1 KGQVVN
7 VLIPWF
13 RTVRL
18 QLRERFCTDLPVLCL
33 HSDRGG
39 EFSSNLLREFCR
51 GEGILQSFTLL
62 ESPQQNGIAERCHG
76 GRSHLYDPCGCSP
89 FSVAV
94 CGPVRCASAQPLALV
109 SFPKTLPALRWTG
122 KVGDASVFRVWGSCA
137 FVRDTSAD
145 KLSARAIPCIFLCFS
160 PDAPGWHFY
169 HPTLRRVL
177 PSQDVTFD
185 ELVPFFHLFPYRSAP
200 PPPPPLFLAPGPPQ
214 VVVGLGAAPDASS
227 GVAASRVAEL
237 EGAESEGAGSRGA
250 EPEGAESKGAG
261 YGVAEPGGAEP
272 GGVGPGGAEPA
283 GVEPGGAELEGVES
297 GGTTSEGAECGGA
310 EPRGIASSGG
320 LAGAPPRFGAAGPG
334 ASSAGDTGAGGAGVT
349 AGAGGTGGAVA
360 AGPGGAR
367 TGGTG
372 VARTGG
378 DGGAEA
384 GNPTKPRA
392 SRAGGAGAV
401 RAGAGGTDAG
411 GAGDGGVGAVEPGVG
426 GRRVPRPRPPP
437 DLGTHDMALRPS
449 SIPMCVPLPPPPESS
464 LREVPEPE
472 CDRSHAA
479 NPTVSRL
486 LATAVLDPAS
496 ALVAE
501 LVDFAATS
509 RLDYA
514 TALVAESETTL
525 ADLGFAPHTA
535 DTSLFLRTDTSLP
548 LFYVLVYIDDLV
560 FATADTEALTLVKA
574 ELQKR
579 HTCTDLGELR
589 SYLGLQITHDRAR
602 RTITPTQSHM
612 VHQILQRLGIQFS
625 SPKPTPLSTGHSL
638 SAPPLD
644 KSIEPSGP

>member
-1 KGQVVN
+1 MFDLDLDAIHAAMYALSASAEGDCYWCVPPDPDIEAVALGASLSVLPSTTPVAALHTFTLDSSASRCFFCDTTTLTPPSAPVPVRLADPSGGPVPARSSTVLPFPAVPSGSLSGLHLPSFSTNLTLLWHHLLGHPSLPHIFGMHFRLHVFGLPRSLPPLPPLPSLPCLSCVEGRQRAAPHSSLCPPMTAPMQTLHMDVWGLARVSGEGRERNFLLVVDDFTRYTTVFPLRSKGQVVN

-200 PPPPPLFLAPGPPQ
+200 PPPPPLFLAP
-214 VVVGLGAAPDASS
+214 VVGLGAAPDASS

-320 LAGAPPRFGAAGPG
+320 LAGAPPR
-334 ASSAGDTGAGGAGVT
+334 
-349 AGAGGTGGAVA
+349 
-360 AGPGGAR
+360 
-367 TGGTG
+367 
-372 VARTGG
+372 
-378 DGGAEA
+378 
-384 GNPTKPRA
+384 
-392 SRAGGAGAV
+392 
-401 RAGAGGTDAG
+401 
-411 GAGDGGVGAVEPGVG
+411 
-426 GRRVPRPRPPP
+426 
-437 DLGTHDMALRPS
+437 
-449 SIPMCVPLPPPPESS
+449 
-464 LREVPEPE
+464 
-472 CDRSHAA
+472 
-479 NPTVSRL
+479 
-486 LATAVLDPAS
+486 
-496 ALVAE
+496 
-501 LVDFAATS
+501 
-509 RLDYA
+509 
-514 TALVAESETTL
+514 
-525 ADLGFAPHTA
+525 
-535 DTSLFLRTDTSLP
+535 
-548 LFYVLVYIDDLV
+548 
-560 FATADTEALTLVKA
+560 
-574 ELQKR
+574 
-579 HTCTDLGELR
+579 
-589 SYLGLQITHDRAR
+589 
-602 RTITPTQSHM
+602 
-612 VHQILQRLGIQFS
+612 
-625 SPKPTPLSTGHSL
+625 
-638 SAPPLD
+638 
-644 KSIEPSGP
+644 